1 MKGLAAKALAGAGS
15 MIVRPGARLRLDP
28 GRLDEL
34 GDVEIAHLCAAR
46 NKHAWDYVI
55 RKYRALIYSIP
66 LYAFSMREEDAND
79 IFQDVCLT
87 LVERIG
93 TYKAQSRLSHWIA
106 TITRNKCIDHIRK
119 RRPEVVPDKVL
130 QRLEDKSP
138 SVEARILEC
147 ERKHHLG
154 LCLDTL
160 PAQFKETVKR
170 RLEGLT
176 NKQIAARAKALENTV
191 ATRIYRSVGLL
202 IECLR
207 RVGII

>member
-1 MKGLAAKALAGAGS
+1 MSLTTRALAGARS
-15 MIVRPGARLRLDP
+15 VIMRPGAHLRPDP
-28 GRLDEL
+28 GLLDEL
-34 GDVEIAHLCAAR
+34 EDVELARLCAVR

-55 RKYRALIYSIP
+55 RKHRALIYSIP
-66 LYAFSMREEDAND
+66 LHAFSMRAEDAND
-79 IFQDVCLT
+79 IFQDVCLA

-93 TYKAQSRLSHWIA
+93 TYKGQSRLSHWIA

-119 RRPEVVPDKVL
+119 RRPEVVPDEVL

-138 SVEARILEC
+138 SVETKILEC

-160 PAQFKETVKR
+160 PEQFKETVKR

-176 NKQIAARAKALENTV
+176 NKQIAARARSLEKTV
-191 ATRIYRSVGLL
+191 ATRIYRSVRLL